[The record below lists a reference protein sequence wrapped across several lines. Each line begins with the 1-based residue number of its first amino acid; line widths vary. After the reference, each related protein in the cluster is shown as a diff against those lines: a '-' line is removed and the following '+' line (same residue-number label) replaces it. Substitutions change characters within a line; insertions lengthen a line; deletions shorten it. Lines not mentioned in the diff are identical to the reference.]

1 MTPDQRKQIYGGSDP
16 EPIVEDT
23 DLVEGFE
30 VSFQQE
36 EEAEG
41 PEEAA

>member
-16 EPIVEDT
+16 EPIFEDT
-23 DLVEGFE
+23 ASVEEVEVPFE
-30 VSFQQE
+30 QE